1 MSTKAGL
8 RLLDLDEDMRASY
21 EATLGPLIQA
31 CKVLGLTLDSASS
44 DVVLFVEN
52 EQGESICLG

>member
-31 CKVLGLTLDSASS
+31 CKVLGLTLDAASS

-52 EQGESICLG
+52 EQGESICIG